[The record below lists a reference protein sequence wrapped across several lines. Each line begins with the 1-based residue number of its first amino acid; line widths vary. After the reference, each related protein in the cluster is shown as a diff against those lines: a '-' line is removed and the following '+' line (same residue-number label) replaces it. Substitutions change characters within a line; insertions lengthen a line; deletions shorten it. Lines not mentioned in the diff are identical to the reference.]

1 MCLCADTSRSQTRT
15 SDPLQLGLLATDPL
29 QEQEVLLDHQ
39 DIFSVPS
46 SPKSTF
52 AVSKNIRHSV
62 FSAFS
67 VYTVHLLASLLLRYS
82 SPPSSNSFLLW
93 IEYRKRGAIR
103 FHFTSPFLSD
113 ICYHSLSCSRHY
125 KSSSLAC
132 TDVLTNCCVF
142 IHMDGFKLELH
153 YLFYTHL
160 TFLSVFLTYWW
171 IHFFFLNSYINKR
184 FCEVDL
190 LFILLSGS
198 LYIPYIN
205 QTTVWL

>member
-1 MCLCADTSRSQTRT
+1 MCRYLQKSDEDIRSFATGVTGNWILIHCKSRKCSLTTKTSFQCLH
-15 SDPLQLGLLATDPL
+15 P
-29 QEQEVLLDHQ
+29 
-39 DIFSVPS
+39 
-46 SPKSTF
+46 PKSTF
-52 AVSKNIRHSV
+52 AVSKNIRRSV

-67 VYTVHLLASLLLRYS
+67 VYTVGLLASLLLRYS

-93 IEYRKRGAIR
+93 IEYRKRGAVR

-125 KSSSLAC
+125 KISSLAC

-153 YLFYTHL
+153 YLFYSHL

-171 IHFFFLNSYINKR
+171 IYFFFLNSYINKP